1 MAGPG
6 SSPIRNNSAPVSG
19 LDRIPLRKVNAG
31 GCILYDYERQ
41 FFVDLL
47 TTNRM
52 LHEDPPDKPEFAAFL
67 YKNECSFWNKLV
79 DNLTIKRYLV
89 KDAQGAIAK
98 GAIPNLILT
107 ANLRALFGEPLCSDG
122 GSVPRNCISIP
133 PSLGFDRYF
142 QAVEVEV
149 AGIETPSLSPYLA
162 LAGDRGEVNPQYY
175 VHRVVPPILFTF
187 VRVDLNGVS
196 ARNAMFEEAQW
207 SLREWEESMI
217 CGSENA
223 PTRISRVVLQSDAN
237 RRSKAFLIRRDQ
249 YDIKATH
256 SVHYTFL
263 QSGPVVRD
271 VRPITG
277 DHWYNQEYL
286 YNQAFIDQADLAKLT
301 MADVKRLDW
310 ESASPGG
317 NSATTKTGIAKRTLP
332 ASCSPR

>member
-1 MAGPG
+1 MG
-6 SSPIRNNSAPVSG
+6 
-19 LDRIPLRKVNAG
+19 RINDMR
-31 GCILYDYERQ
+31 
-41 FFVDLL
+41 
-47 TTNRM
+47 
-52 LHEDPPDKPEFAAFL
+52 
-67 YKNECSFWNKLV
+67 
-79 DNLTIKRYLV
+79 
-89 KDAQGAIAK
+89 
-98 GAIPNLILT
+98 
-107 ANLRALFGEPLCSDG
+107 
-122 GSVPRNCISIP
+122 
-133 PSLGFDRYF
+133 
-142 QAVEVEV
+142 
-149 AGIETPSLSPYLA
+149 
-162 LAGDRGEVNPQYY
+162 
-175 VHRVVPPILFTF
+175 
-187 VRVDLNGVS
+187 
-196 ARNAMFEEAQW
+196 
-207 SLREWEESMI
+207 
-217 CGSENA
+217 SENA